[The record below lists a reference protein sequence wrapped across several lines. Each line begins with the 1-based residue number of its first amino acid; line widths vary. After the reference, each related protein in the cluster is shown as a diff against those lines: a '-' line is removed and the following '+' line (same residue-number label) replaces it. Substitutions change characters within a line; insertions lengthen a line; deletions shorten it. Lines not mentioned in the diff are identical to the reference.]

1 MSRLKSFILGFPS
14 IVGALPR
21 VPFLPQANPVA
32 IGAQVPRIE
41 RLVEIG
47 CEDCGDARQLA
58 ANSESVVIP
67 SGAAQRR
74 SRGILA
80 LLTESPL
87 PRGPRIPRLAVA
99 RSE

>member
-74 SRGILA
+74 SRGIA
-80 LLTESPL
+80 IIRAEGPL
-87 PRGPRIPRLAVA
+87 YRDERDSSTRFA